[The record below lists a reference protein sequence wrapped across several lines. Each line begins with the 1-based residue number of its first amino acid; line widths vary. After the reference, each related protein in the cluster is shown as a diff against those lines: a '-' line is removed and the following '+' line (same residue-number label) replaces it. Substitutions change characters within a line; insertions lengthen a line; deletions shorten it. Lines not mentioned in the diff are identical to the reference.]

1 MARCISGVWRKRLK
15 LLEETIMQF
24 DDDLEMYT
32 TEIDGIVFAVEE
44 PIKDYEENLI
54 MLADKYWSNLDY
66 IVEFMM
72 PDLEEMYGYIDNR
85 IVKDKL
91 GKPTI
96 YPDSGLV
103 DYFEQS
109 FDDMHIFRFEFLD
122 DEFKELQYFQIDG

>member
-1 MARCISGVWRKRLK
+1 
-15 LLEETIMQF
+15 MQF